1 MALTLEQLR
10 AICPQTGIGKLAVFV
25 EPLNAAFEEFGIGDG
40 LEVAHFFAQAGQ
52 ETGGFNWLKEFASGA
67 DYDHRADLGNTVPE
81 AIAIAAR
88 HGTTPGRFWKGHG
101 VFQTTGYKN
110 HLRVAEKLGIDC
122 VENPE
127 LLCEPIGGARAA
139 GLYWRD
145 NALSALAQRDD
156 LVGITKRVNGAA
168 TEGPP
173 SHLAE
178 RRKYLE
184 RAKLALGIA

>member
-25 EPLNAAFEEFGIGDG
+25 EPLNAAFEEFGVGQG
-40 LEVAHFFAQAGQ
+40 LEVAHFLAQAGQ
-52 ETGGFNWLKEFASGA
+52 ETGGFNWMVEFASGKA
-67 DYDHRADLGNTVPE
+67 YEGRKDLGNDEPGEGERFKGRGIFQLTGDANYVKAGTEIWGDPDFLRYNPDAAAE
-81 AIAIAAR
+81 PVNACRIA
-88 HGTTPGRFWKGHG
+88 GWYWK
-101 VFQTTGYKN
+101 
-110 HLRVAEKLGIDC
+110 R
-122 VENPE
+122 
-127 LLCEPIGGARAA
+127 
-139 GLYWRD
+139 
-145 NALSALAQRDD
+145 NALSAMAQRDD